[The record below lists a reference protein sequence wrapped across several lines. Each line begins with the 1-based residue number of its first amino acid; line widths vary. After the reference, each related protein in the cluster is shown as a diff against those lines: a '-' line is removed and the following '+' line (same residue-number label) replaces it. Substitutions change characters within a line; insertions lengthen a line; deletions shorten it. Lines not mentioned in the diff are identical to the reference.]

1 MLNYTDF
8 GKISRKIAIDTNQT
22 LNKMAMTLGIT
33 PSYLGAIQHGVIPLT
48 NNIAKDFVAQYK
60 QFLTKEE
67 RKIIIQSARNTS
79 FAKVVFKVNKG
90 CPQHV
95 SNMIGL
101 LESKIDT
108 LSEDAVE
115 SISKILEWDSYA
127 EVD

>member
-48 NNIAKDFVAQYK
+48 NNIAKDFVVQYK
-60 QFLTKEE
+60 AHLTKDE

-90 CPQHV
+90 CPQHIN
-95 SNMIGL
+95 NMIEL
-101 LESKIDT
+101 LESKINT
-108 LSEDAVE
+108 LSEDATE
-115 SISKILEWDSYA
+115 SISKILEWDNYA
-127 EVD
+127 

>member
-1 MLNYTDF
+1 VWNPADDLTWHQRALRRSWSF
-8 GKISRKIAIDTNQT
+8 PA
-22 LNKMAMTLGIT
+22 
-33 PSYLGAIQHGVIPLT
+33 HFVIPLT
-48 NNIAKDFVAQYK
+48 QNIAKDFVAQYK